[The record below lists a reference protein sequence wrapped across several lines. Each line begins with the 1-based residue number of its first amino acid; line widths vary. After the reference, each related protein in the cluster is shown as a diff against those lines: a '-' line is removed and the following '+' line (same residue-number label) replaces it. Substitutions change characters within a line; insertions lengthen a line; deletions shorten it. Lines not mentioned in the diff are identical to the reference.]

1 MSNEINN
8 STAFDEAKKLCADG
22 LCKYEISTILGI
34 SEKECQRQLGY
45 WNLVATS
52 KKKRIEKLINDGTHI
67 SIVSK
72 ELGCTTSY
80 IRQVL
85 QTIAGSGVILV
96 ERVEKRT
103 LQDTITL
110 PNVTINGKD
119 FTKIAP
125 KYGLHPLQ
133 RNAIETLYE
142 VPDTVEKRQAIGL
155 QRQSLWRKGTPAI
168 RLLSC
173 YVNNKPDDES
183 WGVELHSQ

>member
-1 MSNEINN
+1 M
-8 STAFDEAKKLCADG
+8 TFDEAKKLCSDG
-22 LCKYEISTILGI
+22 LCKYEICTILGI
-34 SEKECQRQLGY
+34 TEEECQRQLAY

-52 KKKRIEKLINDGTHI
+52 KKKRIEDLMKEGTHI
-67 SIVSK
+67 SIVSAQ
-72 ELGCTTSY
+72 LGCTSSY

-85 QTIAGSGVILV
+85 QTIAGSGIVLV

-125 KYGLHPLQ
+125 NYGLRPLQ

-142 VPDTVEKRQAIGL
+142 IPDTIEKRQAIPL
-155 QRQSLWRKGTPAI
+155 QRQSLWRKGVPAI
-168 RLLSC
+168 RVLSC
-173 YVNNKPDDES
+173 YINNKPEDES
-183 WGVELHSQ
+183 WGVQIH